1 MKSGR
6 WSADEC
12 VLFDR
17 ALAAYGWGRWKEIV
31 ASGMIPGRT
40 NGQIKTHAYKRLK
53 RLKDEGK
60 LETLGE
66 DVIQK
71 YIPTL
76 PSLPDESKH
85 KQIPEIPLPSLPTLP
100 MKAEAIETTE
110 RSNPFNV
117 DVSIGSSVV
126 NISDDDKKPH
136 HIREVSKVLVQDA
149 KEKKVNSLYTT
160 LKPPSFWES
169 YASNE
174 FTKRDVS
181 TTQEVSKIQTSKGPK
196 ISNGVDD
203 SIKDTEEQVENEIN
217 MSKQEING
225 LQQLLLASETI
236 NDKSKQVLASKQES
250 SYGKPGAQS
259 TTVVNHHQANAYIDP
274 FTKYYEGSYVSD
286 KHTMYDFLC
295 DMNDSYFHNVGNRRL
310 RVMVAMRLQTYEQ
323 LSTFQRMLFIQDFL
337 WSLSGV
343 VRFIA
348 LDSSVGKWRLLRN
361 EFAMQV
367 IQKHF
372 DECLRIRD
380 SSQELSFQSAQV

>member
-12 VLFDR
+12 VLFDQ

-60 LETLGE
+60 LETDGGDGTKHE
-66 DVIQK
+66 QMDQK
-71 YIPTL
+71 DI
-76 PSLPDESKH
+76 S
-85 KQIPEIPLPSLPTLP
+85 EIPPLPVLPMLPMAIENTLP
-100 MKAEAIETTE
+100 MEAETFETSE
-110 RSNPFNV
+110 RSSNPFNV
-117 DVSIGSSVV
+117 DVSSGSSVV

-136 HIREVSKVLVQDA
+136 HIKEVSKVLVQDA
-149 KEKKVNSLYTT
+149 KEKQDNSLYTT

-169 YASNE
+169 YASNN
-174 FTKRDVS
+174 FTKCHVA
-181 TTQEVSKIQTSKGPK
+181 TKQEVSKIQTSKGMSYPTV
-196 ISNGVDD
+196 SNGLDD
-203 SIKDTEEQVENEIN
+203 KKDPEEQVENEIN
-217 MSKQEING
+217 TSKQEIDG

-236 NDKSKQVLASKQES
+236 NDKSKLRTVSNSPAETQ
-250 SYGKPGAQS
+250 P
-259 TTVVNHHQANAYIDP
+259 TTDHQGVVSLLDP
-274 FTKYYEGSYVSD
+274 FAKYYEGSYVSD
-286 KHTMYDFLC
+286 KLTMYDFLC
-295 DMNDSYFHNVGNRRL
+295 DANDSYFHNAGNRRL
-310 RVMVAMRLQTYEQ
+310 RVMVAMRLQAYEQ
-323 LSTFQRMLFIQDFL
+323 LSNFQRMLFIQDFL
-337 WSLSGV
+337 RSLSGV

-348 LDSSVGKWRLLRN
+348 LDASVGKWRLLKA

-380 SSQELSFQSAQV
+380 SSQGLSFQSAQV